1 MNLTMTFLI
10 AFVLIVI
17 FTGCSNSQLSGNAKQ
32 ANFIEPELVVKPD
45 DAGKRKGAGRTIK
58 LPLLVWSSFE
68 YKDVADLRG
77 AVDVKLNYCV
87 INETDGIL
95 VKLDTSIQFIEDAT
109 CFHTFF
115 TSADGI
121 PHKYIVGLVKVKLLE
136 TGEEVWTWRSA
147 IEISD

>member
-1 MNLTMTFLI
+1 MKLITRFFI
-10 AFVLIVI
+10 AFILIVI
-17 FTGCSNSQLSGNAKQ
+17 FTGCSNSQISGNAKQ
-32 ANFIEPELVVKPD
+32 ANFIEPKLIVKPQHQVT
-45 DAGKRKGAGRTIK
+45 GAYSQTVK
-58 LPLLVWSSFE
+58 LPLMIWSSFE
-68 YKDVADLRG
+68 YRDVADLRG

-121 PHKYIVGLVKVKLLE
+121 PHKYVIGLVKVKLLE
-136 TGEEVWTWRSA
+136 TGEEVWTWSKA
-147 IEISD
+147 VQISK